1 MYSPLSIPFSILF
14 FLLLFGC
21 ASHPTINPHL
31 PKAGKSK
38 KGYALSI
45 ENVAPV
51 MWYRVGISDKSE
63 LGLRIGLPIYGT
75 GLDYSR
81 VVYNKENKW
90 DMINFAW
97 SLNPNSNF
105 DFTYYKFRTKKSQS
119 GFLKSRWVGLRS
131 MIIPKGIT
139 GGASN
144 RFGFL
149 MGFQRNPK
157 WGIEIGYFH
166 DPTTIP
172 FSQILSTNWDTN
184 DPNINER
191 YRQKPTKDEMTGF
204 PSEFSR
210 LTGLSFSIFFDL
222 DAKK

>member
-1 MYSPLSIPFSILF
+1 M
-14 FLLLFGC
+14 
-21 ASHPTINPHL
+21 
-31 PKAGKSK
+31 
-38 KGYALSI
+38 
-45 ENVAPV
+45 
-51 MWYRVGISDKSE
+51 
-63 LGLRIGLPIYGT
+63 
-75 GLDYSR
+75 

-97 SLNPNSNF
+97 SLNPNSNL

-222 DAKK
+222 DVKK